1 MDKLTEHE
9 LFERLNNEFDDVN
22 FSIVP
27 HVNKGVVATV
37 HFYEDKI
44 KENVNAAKE
53 VQETVRED
61 NGGSNADEGGGTEG
75 VRQNG

>member
-1 MDKLTEHE
+1 MMDKLTEHE

-44 KENVNAAKE
+44 KEN
-53 VQETVRED
+53 D
-61 NGGSNADEGGGTEG
+61 NEN
-75 VRQNG
+75 